1 MLMSVQMAFA
11 QQNMVVVGSNGSVNV
26 VSISSGNYATFN
38 ANSKWFSI
46 TNDGIKGTSNNSI
59 SASCTVSLSTD
70 TDIKELE
77 VTPKVGVCYSKDN
90 TTPTIDDNCKLLGLE
105 LKSYTFSLSSLI
117 SGTTYYFRTYVKL
130 ADGVFYGDVTNAKTL
145 GTAPVD
151 NSKTINGHKFI
162 DLGLPSGLLWAETNV
177 GAETAADDGNYYAW
191 GETDSKSNFAWNTYK
206 HGTSSSDLTKYNATD
221 GKTTLD
227 KEDDA
232 AAVNWGDSC
241 RMPTNDEFGE
251 LLNSEYCT
259 WTWTSMTDSNGSY
272 INGFQVASVKNGNY
286 IFLPASG
293 YFCREELDFRGS
305 NGYYWSCTLGSSTYN
320 ACSIRFSS
328 RYRSQDSSSRC
339 FGLTVR
345 PVAKP

>member
-1 MLMSVQMAFA
+1 MKKVFTLLCCMVFAAQYSMVSAQNITIKIWKDGKVAQSCETTDVDSVIFK
-11 QQNMVVVGSNGSVNV
+11 
-26 VSISSGNYATFN
+26 T
-38 ANSKWFSI
+38 
-46 TNDGIKGTSNNSI
+46 T
-59 SASCTVSLSTD
+59 
-70 TDIKELE
+70 
-77 VTPKVGVCYSKDN
+77 KV
-90 TTPTIDDNCKLLGLE
+90 
-105 LKSYTFSLSSLI
+105 
-117 SGTTYYFRTYVKL
+117 
-130 ADGVFYGDVTNAKTL
+130 A
-145 GTAPVD
+145 D
-151 NSKTINGHKFI
+151 NSKLINGHKFI
-162 DLGLPSGLLWAETNV
+162 DLGLPSGLLWAETNI
-177 GAETAADDGNYYAW
+177 GAKTAADDGNYYAW
-191 GETDSKSNFAWNTYK
+191 GETTTKSTYDRSNYDY
-206 HGTSSSDLTKYNATD
+206 TTYSID
-221 GKTTLD
+221 GKTTLE
-227 KEDDA
+227 KQHDA
-232 AAVNWGDSC
+232 ASVNWGDSC